1 MQVSNHNSILLR
13 SSDMPATKWDGYR
26 RFCPFARALDV
37 VGERWT
43 LVILH
48 ELLAGPRRYS
58 ELKDG
63 LPGIGTNVLADRL
76 RKLESAGVVARETG
90 PVGDGV
96 RYALTERGQALAPA
110 MAELRRWGADELV
123 STAQEQRCF
132 DLGYALPDELEL
144 HETYEWRIGERSVA
158 FSIDGDRLCQ
168 GPGPADPVPSVVV
181 HTTIEFLRSWAA
193 GDRHWDDGLADGEV
207 TYDGTPEA
215 WDRMLLATNYPGR
228 PAGLAERVIEAMRA

>member
-1 MQVSNHNSILLR
+1 
-13 SSDMPATKWDGYR
+13 MPATKWDGYQ

-43 LVILH
+43 LVIVH
-48 ELLAGPRRYS
+48 ELLGGARRYS
-58 ELKDG
+58 DLRNG

-76 RKLESAGVVARETG
+76 RKLERAGVVVRETG

-96 RYALTERGQALAPA
+96 RYALTERGRGLAPA
-110 MAELRRWGADELV
+110 MAELRRWGAEELV
-123 STAQEQRCF
+123 DVDGTERCF
-132 DLGYALPDELEL
+132 DLGYALPDELDL
-144 HETYEWRIGERSVA
+144 HETYEWRVDDRTVA

-168 GPGPADPVPSVVV
+168 SAGPADPGPAVVV
-181 HTTIEFLRSWAA
+181 TTTLDFLRSWAA
-193 GDRHWDDGLADGEV
+193 GDRHWDDGLAVGDV

-228 PAGLAERVIEAMRA
+228 PADLAERVLEEMNSR